1 MHPDI
6 SSLIKHTYPS
16 LQDHSSVLS
25 RPAVK
30 GISSRIT
37 FITHTQPE
45 LQASQKSAGQWSA
58 SSEFQSKVNMY
69 EVRMSVAV
77 VRYLLQQGYQAEQL
91 VLLTPYLGQLLEIQ
105 REMSSQDLQVLL
117 AELDIRDLKKAALPA
132 ALSGIN
138 DSKTTIKT
146 RGSTS
151 SSSSSSSAASPRG
164 GGVRVATIDNYQG
177 EEADVVVAS
186 LVRCNDQGRIGFLKE
201 PERIN
206 VLLSRAKHGMI
217 IIGSASC
224 LRNASSIDARRHWG
238 VVLDLLEA
246 SGSMS
251 SGLPAV
257 CQQHGRSLP
266 LLDSPEAFSLHAPG
280 G

>member
-186 LVRCNDQGRIGFLKE
+186 LVRCTTPQ
-201 PERIN
+201 
-206 VLLSRAKHGMI
+206 
-217 IIGSASC
+217 C